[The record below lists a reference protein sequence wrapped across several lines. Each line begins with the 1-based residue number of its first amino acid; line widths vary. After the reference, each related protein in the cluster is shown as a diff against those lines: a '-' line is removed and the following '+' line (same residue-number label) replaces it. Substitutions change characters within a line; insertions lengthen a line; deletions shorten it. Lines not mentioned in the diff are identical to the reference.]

1 MSLHSQIESLL
12 TEHFSPEVLSVENE
26 SHQHAVPPNSETH
39 FKVVMVAEAFE
50 GKRRVGRH
58 QAVYGA
64 LDEPLKQGVH
74 ALTLHLYTPD
84 EWQSRESGAPDSPP
98 CMGGS
103 QAG

>member
-12 TEHFSPEVLSVENE
+12 KEHFSPQVLSVENE
-26 SHQHAVPPNSETH
+26 SHQHAVPANSETH
-39 FKVVMVAEAFE
+39 FKVVMVARALE

-84 EWQSRESGAPDSPP
+84 EWQSRESGAPQSPP

-103 QAG
+103 KTG

>member
-12 TEHFSPEVLSVENE
+12 QAHFNPQMLSVENE
-26 SHQHAVPPNSETH
+26 SHQHAVPRNAETH

-58 QAVYGA
+58 QAVYSA

-84 EWQSRESGAPDSPP
+84 EWQARESGAPQSPP

-103 QAG
+103 KAG